1 MHHTLVKTLA
11 MGGEIGTDLKI
22 TLSAAQLTSGL
33 VTPILDDTELD
44 LPHLEDGV
52 ILHLRSTLKKLNG
65 NLHIEKVWTPSLQR
79 EGDKSIME
87 VFAHIPTKLPDG
99 RTNASATKLK
109 RIMQN
114 ANTCRLSL
122 YRSDL
127 LYSQ

>member
-65 NLHIEKVWTPSLQR
+65 NLHIEEVWTPSLQR

-87 VFAHIPTKLPDG
+87 VFARIPTSKKV
-99 RTNASATKLK
+99 SATK
-109 RIMQN
+109 
-114 ANTCRLSL
+114 
-122 YRSDL
+122 
-127 LYSQ
+127 